1 MCRIVPIDT
10 IIMPGHADRRIDM
23 PTGVLICRP
32 AYHYAESAYA
42 LNNQMGLLDKWELQS
57 ES

>member
-42 LNNQMGLLDKWELQS
+42 LNNQMGLLDKWEH
-57 ES
+57 